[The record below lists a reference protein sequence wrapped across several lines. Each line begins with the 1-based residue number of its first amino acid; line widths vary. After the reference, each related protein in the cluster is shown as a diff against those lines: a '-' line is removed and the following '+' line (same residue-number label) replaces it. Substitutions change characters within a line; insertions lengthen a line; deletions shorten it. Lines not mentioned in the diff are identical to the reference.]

1 MNDRDVEREL
11 SLFFRRV
18 AAPEPSVRL
27 RRVVA
32 TARVQ
37 APARPDVTARVPRL
51 AVALLGLAATIVL
64 AAGLLLFV
72 ANRGSGGPGGLT
84 QPGSGQFSATG
95 SMTAARSGATAT
107 LLADGRVLIAGGM
120 GGPGGPILASAEL
133 YDPGT
138 GRFTPTGPMTIGRAG
153 HTATLLSDG
162 RVLIIGGSGLSSAEV
177 YDPSTGRFTA
187 TGSMNAARDYYAV
200 TLLSDGRVLV
210 AGGLD
215 SAHGGLALASTELYD
230 PKSGTFSP
238 AASMTTARAFQT
250 ATRLPDGRALI
261 TGGEGTSGVGLAST
275 ELFDPSTGSFG
286 SSDPMTWRIERQSA
300 TLLPDG
306 RVLIAGGVPFSPDGQ
321 HPITGPSTSAELFDP
336 GTGIF
341 SQTGSMV
348 VSAEFYTATSLPDGR
363 VLFAG
368 GDFGMESLASAQ
380 VYDPRT
386 GAFSQTG
393 SMTVGREGHTATLL
407 PDGRVL
413 IAGGEATGNTG
424 TGEPFASAELY
435 RP

>member
-1 MNDRDVEREL
+1 
-11 SLFFRRV
+11 
-18 AAPEPSVRL
+18 
-27 RRVVA
+27 
-32 TARVQ
+32 
-37 APARPDVTARVPRL
+37 
-51 AVALLGLAATIVL
+51 
-64 AAGLLLFV
+64 
-72 ANRGSGGPGGLT
+72 
-84 QPGSGQFSATG
+84 
-95 SMTAARSGATAT
+95 
-107 LLADGRVLIAGGM
+107 
-120 GGPGGPILASAEL
+120 
-133 YDPGT
+133 
-138 GRFTPTGPMTIGRAG
+138 
-153 HTATLLSDG
+153 
-162 RVLIIGGSGLSSAEV
+162 
-177 YDPSTGRFTA
+177 
-187 TGSMNAARDYYAV
+187 
-200 TLLSDGRVLV
+200 
-210 AGGLD
+210 
-215 SAHGGLALASTELYD
+215 
-230 PKSGTFSP
+230 
-238 AASMTTARAFQT
+238 
-250 ATRLPDGRALI
+250 
-261 TGGEGTSGVGLAST
+261 
-275 ELFDPSTGSFG
+275 
-286 SSDPMTWRIERQSA
+286 MTWRIERQSA

-336 GTGIF
+336 STGIF